1 MRKQRPK
8 TKISSTEL
16 KGLKALIFCF
26 ILSFFLGCATGGGE
40 GPFFFSSENSRRGAV
55 EGGEP
60 IPEDLPYDSEEQLR
74 EEELRRQAEE
84 EAARIAMEERLA
96 EEQRIAEDAQRRA
109 EMEAAQ
115 RAAAEEA
122 RRKQEEEAKLAAE
135 KQRQAAAEAEKQRQ
149 AAEQARLAEEKR
161 RAEEEAAR
169 LAEEEARRKQEEEA
183 AAAMAE
189 TPPEEEQ
196 EEILDEETS
205 TVEPVGDE
213 ITPPPVPQE
222 PLTPDFVLTGFK
234 DQEIKVILEGEG
246 WIMANPGPTISFL
259 RKEYSPTGQSIFYL
273 KASENGEYTLF
284 YSRSAAVGIEKR
296 VVLLKI
302 VPEHGTEETTAEV
315 IQEPQQ
321 PAAGAPAAPPA
332 PAETPSAPAVVRQPD
347 ESAGVQSPDQQ
358 KTPAQPGIQG
368 QQQQTVPE
376 VPSVPR
382 VPSVPAPEA
391 PRATEQ
397 IQPPA
402 VVRDLAS
409 PPALPKE
416 PSDNVDVPPAPTPSQ
431 TELGTL
437 EEKELKDTFD
447 ALRNNP
453 ADQNTAIKVGETF
466 LQRFGKSNLAAEILY
481 YLGQIYETQGPNV
494 DRQKAYDY
502 YSRAYND
509 YPISPYSRKSKE
521 RMNYLEQFYLRLP

>member
-8 TKISSTEL
+8 TKISSAED
-16 KGLKALIFCF
+16 KGLKVLIFCF

-40 GPFFFSSENSRRGAV
+40 GPFFFSSENSRRGAA
-55 EGGEP
+55 EGDQP
-60 IPEDLPYDSEEQLR
+60 VPKDLPYDKDLSYDSEEQLR

-84 EAARIAMEERLA
+84 EAARMAMEERLA
-96 EEQRIAEDAQRRA
+96 EEQRIAEDA
-109 EMEAAQ
+109 EMEAA
-115 RAAAEEA
+115 
-122 RRKQEEEAKLAAE
+122 
-135 KQRQAAAEAEKQRQ
+135 
-149 AAEQARLAEEKR
+149 R
-161 RAEEEAAR
+161 RA
-169 LAEEEARRKQEEEA
+169 AEEEARRKQEEAKLAAEKQQAAEQARQTEEKRRAEEA
-183 AAAMAE
+183 AGIAEEEAAGM
-189 TPPEEEQ
+189 PEETE
-196 EEILDEETS
+196 DFHDKETS
-205 TVEPVGDE
+205 TLEPAGDE
-213 ITPPPVPQE
+213 IIPPPVPQE

-315 IQEPQQ
+315 IQESESQQ
-321 PAAGAPAAPPA
+321 PAAEAPGPLPA
-332 PAETPSAPAVVRQPD
+332 PAETPSVPSVVRQPG
-347 ESAGVQSPDQQ
+347 ESAGAPVQEE
-358 KTPAQPGIQG
+358 TPAQAADIQG
-368 QQQQTVPE
+368 QQQQTIPK
-376 VPSVPR
+376 VPSVPQ
-382 VPSVPAPEA
+382 VPSVPAAPEA
-391 PRATEQ
+391 SRATEQ

-416 PSDNVDVPPAPTPSQ
+416 PSDNVDVPPASTLSQ

-437 EEKELKDTFD
+437 EEKDLKDTFD
-447 ALRNNP
+447 ALRKNP

-466 LQRFGKSNLAAEILY
+466 LQRFGRSNLVAEILY

>member
-8 TKISSTEL
+8 TKISSAED
-16 KGLKALIFCF
+16 KGLRGLIFCF

-40 GPFFFSSENSRRGAV
+40 KPFFFSSENSRRSAI
-55 EGGEP
+55 EGGQP

-74 EEELRRQAEE
+74 EEELRRLAEE
-84 EAARIAMEERLA
+84 EAARMATEERLA

-135 KQRQAAAEAEKQRQ
+135 KQRQAAEAEKQRQ

-161 RAEEEAAR
+161 RAEEEA
-169 LAEEEARRKQEEEA
+169 RRKQEEQA
-183 AAAMAE
+183 AGMPE
-189 TPPEEEQ
+189 PEEET
-196 EEILDEETS
+196 EDFYDEKTS
-205 TVEPVGDE
+205 TLEPAGDE
-213 ITPPPVPQE
+213 ITPPPVPEE

-302 VPEHGTEETTAEV
+302 VPEHGTEETTTEV
-315 IQEPQQ
+315 TQDSQQ
-321 PAAGAPAAPPA
+321 PEAGAPVSPPT
-332 PAETPSAPAVVRQPD
+332 PLETPSAPAVVRQPG
-347 ESAGVQSPDQQ
+347 ESAGA
-358 KTPAQPGIQG
+358 PAQQEIPAQSDIQEEE

-376 VPSVPR
+376 VPAVPQ
-382 VPSVPAPEA
+382 VPSVPAPET
-391 PRATEQ
+391 PKATDQ

-402 VVRDLAS
+402 VVRDLTP

-416 PSDNVDVPPAPTPSQ
+416 PSDNVDVPPAPVPSQ
-431 TELGTL
+431 TELGNL

-447 ALRNNP
+447 ALRQNP

-466 LQRFGKSNLAAEILY
+466 LQKFGKSNLAAEVLY
-481 YLGQIYETQGPNV
+481 YLGQFYETQGPNV

>member
-8 TKISSTEL
+8 TKISSAED
-16 KGLKALIFCF
+16 KGLRALIFCF
-26 ILSFFLGCATGGGE
+26 ILSFFLGCATSGGE
-40 GPFFFSSENSRRGAV
+40 RPFFFSSENSRRGAV

-60 IPEDLPYDSEEQLR
+60 IPKDLPYDSEEQLR

-84 EAARIAMEERLA
+84 EAARMAMEERMA

-135 KQRQAAAEAEKQRQ
+135 KQRQAAEAEKQRQ

-161 RAEEEAAR
+161 RAEEE
-169 LAEEEARRKQEEEA
+169 EEA
-183 AAAMAE
+183 AAGMPE
-189 TPPEEEQ
+189 PEEE
-196 EEILDEETS
+196 ETEDFYDEETS
-205 TVEPVGDE
+205 TLEPAGDE

-273 KASENGEYTLF
+273 KASENGEYILF

-321 PAAGAPAAPPA
+321 PAAEAPVAPPA
-332 PAETPSAPAVVRQPD
+332 PLETPSAPAVVRQPG
-347 ESAGVQSPDQQ
+347 ESAGAPAQQ
-358 KTPAQPGIQG
+358 ETPAQPDTQA
-368 QQQQTVPE
+368 QQQQAVPQ
-376 VPSVPR
+376 VPSVPQ
-382 VPSVPAPEA
+382 VPATPSAPAPEA

-409 PPALPKE
+409 PPVLPKE

-447 ALRNNP
+447 ALRKNP

-466 LQRFGKSNLAAEILY
+466 LQRFGKSNLAAEVLY